1 MPVKTMPYYQFDF
14 KAAWLHVAKPAYN
27 VLAQNLRDLY
37 LRVADEAKELTQ
49 KKNLDMP
56 WPDSDLQGAFEEID
70 SEVLAGAAMSIY
82 FYGHWFWIDK
92 NPHPG
97 AYWKFT
103 SYADQV
109 LRARCG
115 LPQRRAR
122 APRGISY
129 QAHQGRLRLC
139 LETHDLWIWSDFGL
153 ATPDTLAKAR
163 AMFPEGLP
171 ARIEGRKAS
180 EVAEALYRKAA
191 ISLPKALYPKEGM
204 IAEFQK
210 VTDTYQENPVND
222 LTYIQWLKAYGGK
235 LMGTCDSPNPSRW
248 THADLPRL
256 RSLRVD
262 WAAGIPPLK
271 RLEADLAAL
280 DAELEAEEAS
290 K

>member
-1 MPVKTMPYYQFDF
+1 MHPAPYYQFDF
-14 KAAWLHVAKPAYN
+14 KTAWLHVAKPAFN

-37 LRVADEAKELTQ
+37 LRVADEAEGLTQ
-49 KKNLDMP
+49 KKNLEMP

-70 SEVLAGAAMSIY
+70 SEVLASAAMSIY
-82 FYGHWFWIDK
+82 FYGHWFWIGE

-115 LPQRRAR
+115 LPQQRTKS
-122 APRGISY
+122 PRGISY
-129 QAHQGRLRLC
+129 QIHDGMLRICVNTRNTWAHA
-139 LETHDLWIWSDFGL
+139 EFGL
-153 ATPDTLAKAR
+153 ATPTTLEKAR
-163 AMFPEGLP
+163 AMFPEGCPLP
-171 ARIEGRKAS
+171 QAPHSRDETVFRLFEKAQ
-180 EVAEALYRKAA
+180 LD
-191 ISLPKALYPKEGM
+191 LPKALYPKEGM

-235 LMGTCDSPNPSRW
+235 LMGAFESPNPSRW

-271 RLEADLAAL
+271 RLQSDLDTL
-280 DAELEAEEAS
+280 DAELEAEEAPE
-290 K
+290 